1 MDTARHILRHT
12 VAALAYR
19 AAKVLRDAPDTFAD
33 YQRPDGGRPP
43 IATLAHMGDLFD
55 WALSMAEGRE
65 VWTNADPLDWPS
77 EVKRFF
83 DALRRFDDY
92 LATDLPLARPVEDLF
107 AGPVADALVHT
118 GQLALLRRMA
128 GTPVK
133 GENYSRATIEIG
145 HITIEQ
151 PAAGF
156 EFD

>member
-1 MDTARHILRHT
+1 METSRQFLRHT
-12 VAALAYR
+12 LAVLAYR
-19 AAKVLRDAPDTFAD
+19 AAKVLRDAPDSFAN
-33 YQRPDGGRPP
+33 YRRPDGGRPP

-65 VWTNADPLDWPS
+65 VWTDADPQDWQS

-92 LATDLPLARPVEDLF
+92 LATELPLARPPQDLF

-128 GTPVK
+128 GHPVK
-133 GENYSRATIEIG
+133 GENYSRASIEIG
-145 HITIEQ
+145 VITLEQ
-151 PAAGF
+151 PTPSF